1 MSVLKDKV
9 FDNRGDLSGE
19 NISKY
24 KMNAIEDIGKDL
36 VEFGAWDMVS
46 PVATVVLKINE
57 ERISQCVLI
66 LLGET

>member
-9 FDNRGDLSGE
+9 FDNHGDLSGE

-24 KMNAIEDIGKDL
+24 KMNAMEDIGKDL

-46 PVATVVLKINE
+46 PGAKEKLVSV
-57 ERISQCVLI
+57 S
-66 LLGET
+66 